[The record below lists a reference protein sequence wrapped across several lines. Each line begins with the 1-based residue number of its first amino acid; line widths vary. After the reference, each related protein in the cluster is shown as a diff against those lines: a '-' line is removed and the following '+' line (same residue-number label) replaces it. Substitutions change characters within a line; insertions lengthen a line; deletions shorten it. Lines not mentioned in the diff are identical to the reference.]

1 MRQRFFVYIL
11 ASRSRVLYTGVT
23 RDLHRRVYQHRLGEI
38 PGFTRK
44 YHVTKLVFFEE
55 TPSARSAFDREKQIK
70 GWKRDKKI
78 RLIEISNSGWED
90 LADAWFS
97 EPQD

>member
-1 MRQRFFVYIL
+1 MSSQFFVYIL

-23 RDLHRRVYQHRLGEI
+23 RDLHRRVYQHRVGEI

-44 YHVTKLVFFEE
+44 YHITRLVFFDE
-55 TPSARSAFDREKQIK
+55 TASARSAFDRERQIK

-78 RLIEISNSGWED
+78 RLIEAVNASWED
-90 LADAWFS
+90 LANAWFS
-97 EPQD
+97 EPES